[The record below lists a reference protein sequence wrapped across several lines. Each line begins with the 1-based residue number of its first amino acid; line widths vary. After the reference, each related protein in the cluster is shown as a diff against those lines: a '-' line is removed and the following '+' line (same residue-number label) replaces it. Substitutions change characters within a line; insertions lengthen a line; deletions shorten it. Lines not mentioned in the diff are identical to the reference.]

1 MRVAGQA
8 GCREAKVDCTV
19 LGVAMT
25 PWYGGLERR
34 NSLRSLA
41 PYGVMGATIL
51 DRQHGMM
58 RGPHG
63 MALTLSAIHRIL
75 RQQAFYLGGCRWGRG
90 SDKRIGPSSP
100 ATESVAAGATRWD
113 MAIHQVLVKGI
124 LSGLLAS
131 LAMSLRLVQPSFLL
145 GIDANARSKPAGLC
159 NRACPIDGKE
169 PRP

>member
-51 DRQHGMM
+51 DRQHRM

-75 RQQAFYLGGCRWGRG
+75 RKAG
-90 SDKRIGPSSP
+90 
-100 ATESVAAGATRWD
+100 AVMEAAGGARWCDADQTVNATTV
-113 MAIHQVLVKGI
+113 AQ
-124 LSGLLAS
+124 
-131 LAMSLRLVQPSFLL
+131 RL
-145 GIDANARSKPAGLC
+145 
-159 NRACPIDGKE
+159 
-169 PRP
+169 